1 MFRLASSTGAAVLI
15 AGTVFFAGGSIAVAD
30 TGAEAMATGSP
41 GVLSGNVVQVP
52 VHVPVNACGNTLNL
66 LGLANEASGNACGT
80 GSEAAAGMP
89 SAVVAESA
97 AASSPG
103 VLAGIT
109 VQLPTQVAGNL
120 CGNTLNIAGVANP
133 AYDNTCASSP
143 VYTTLPAPAANTAA
157 VSTPGTPAS
166 VIAEGA
172 AASSPGVLSGNT
184 VQLPTQ
190 AAANICGNTL
200 NIEGAANAA
209 HSNLCVN

>member
-15 AGTVFFAGGSIAVAD
+15 AGTVLFAGGSTAVAD
-30 TGAEAMATGSP
+30 TGAEAMATDSP
-41 GVLSGNVVQVP
+41 GVLSGNIVQVP

-80 GSEAAAGMP
+80 ASEAAAGP
-89 SAVVAESA
+89 SAVGAESA

-103 VLAGIT
+103 VLSGNT

-120 CGNTLNIAGVANP
+120 CGNTLNIAGMANP

-143 VYTTLPAPAANTAA
+143 VYTTLPAPNTHATA
-157 VSTPGTPAS
+157 V
-166 VIAEGA
+166 
-172 AASSPGVLSGNT
+172 SSPGALSGNT

-190 AAANICGNTL
+190 TAANICGNTL
-200 NIEGAANAA
+200 NIESAANAT
-209 HSNLCVN
+209 HNNLCAN